1 MSEVSAPVQVNL
13 TSGADIQII
22 SPANNA
28 QITGTVIPLK
38 LALWPE
44 GVDHVSIQIDGSQVS
59 SYNPGYMGTE
69 TTVFLAAPLSSGADT
84 LTAVASVSN
93 PDSAHYLERYRTS
106 VTLTST
112 SNTFGITFRLP
123 QSGATLKG
131 VVGLAVNATSGQL
144 KVVRYYADG
153 ALIGTR
159 TRAPFGVNWNTK
171 KLKDGVHTLTAV
183 ASSAAGATARA
194 YATVLVKNFVDRK
207 APVVSITKPRN
218 NAKYKS
224 GFIIVA
230 GKATDNVAVA
240 NVALFIDNQLITV
253 STNRIFTWTADAGGL
268 SRGKHRIR
276 VRATDTS
283 GNLGWSSIVTVQ
295 RT

>member
-1 MSEVSAPVQVNL
+1 MNL
-13 TSGADIQII
+13 TSAADIQIV

-44 GVDHVSIQIDGSQVS
+44 GVDYINVQIDGSQVS
-59 SYNPGYMGTE
+59 SYNPSYMGSE
-69 TTVFLAAPLSSGADT
+69 TTVFLAAPLSSGAHT

-93 PDSAHYLERYRTS
+93 PDSGHYLERYRTS
-106 VTLTST
+106 ITLMSS
-112 SNTFGITFRLP
+112 SNTFGITFRSP

-131 VVGLAVNATSGQL
+131 VVGLAVNATSGQP

-153 ALIGTR
+153 ALIGTS
-159 TRAPFGVNWNTK
+159 TRAPFSVNWNTK
-171 KLKDGVHTLTAV
+171 KLKDGVHMLTAV
-183 ASSAAGATARA
+183 ASTAAGAEARA
-194 YATVLVKNFVDRK
+194 DATVLVKNFVDRK
-207 APVVSITKPRN
+207 APFVSITKPKN

-240 NVALFIDNQLITV
+240 TVALFIDNRLITV
-253 STNRIFTWTADAGGL
+253 STNGIFTWTQDVAGL

-283 GNLGWSSIVTVQ
+283 GNLGWSSIVSVQ